1 MISFSFF
8 TFVTFM
14 LIWFAG
20 LFTNTLIRDKVDG
33 KKIEMYQFIFALF
46 LNIFSVYY
54 IISLVGMTLDF
65 CK

>member
-1 MISFSFF
+1 MVSFSFF
-8 TFVTFM
+8 TFITFM

-20 LFTNTLIRDKVDG
+20 VFTNTLIRDKRDEN
-33 KKIEMYQFIFALF
+33 KIEIYQIIFAIF

-54 IISLVGMTLDF
+54 IISLVGMTSEF

>member
-1 MISFSFF
+1 MINFSFF
-8 TFVTFM
+8 MFVTFM

-20 LFTNTLIRDKVDG
+20 LFTNSLIRDKVEG
-33 KKIEMYQFIFALF
+33 KKIEMYQVIFAIF
-46 LNIFSVYY
+46 LNVFSVYY

>member
-33 KKIEMYQFIFALF
+33 KKIEIYQFIFALF

>member
-1 MISFSFF
+1 MINFSFF